1 MRDLVPGRHAKF
13 NEATLYAQG
22 MLAEIVV
29 AGERLLIRLKLYK
42 SHLLIPDKQKIRNE
56 SKLPANV

>member
-1 MRDLVPGRHAKF
+1 MRDLIPGRHAKF

-29 AGERLLIRLKLYK
+29 AGE
-42 SHLLIPDKQKIRNE
+42 
-56 SKLPANV
+56 